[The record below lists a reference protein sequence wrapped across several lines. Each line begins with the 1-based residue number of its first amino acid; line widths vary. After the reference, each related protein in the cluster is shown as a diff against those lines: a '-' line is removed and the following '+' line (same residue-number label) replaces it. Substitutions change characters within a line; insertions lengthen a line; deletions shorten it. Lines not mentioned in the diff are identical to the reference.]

1 MIKCPNCGSTAQ
13 FKLSSPPYF
22 NKGIWKQQKQCGCGC
37 LIILHF
43 EEKIDKMNS
52 KFEKLMGA
60 IETLITQNKEMERRE
75 QEAKAELKAEME
87 KRMPTPKQRLSMR
100 STKSSPLKDA
110 IFGIVI
116 NLLMVSPI

>member
-1 MIKCPNCGSTAQ
+1 
-13 FKLSSPPYF
+13 
-22 NKGIWKQQKQCGCGC
+22 
-37 LIILHF
+37 
-43 EEKIDKMNS
+43 MNS

-100 STKSSPLKDA
+100 STKSSPYSMTPNDYMNNYVPDNYSAEDDNNGADDA
-110 IFGIVI
+110 QYKITKSDIDNFTDYNSIAKALDVEHQGLRDI
-116 NLLMVSPI
+116 LGF